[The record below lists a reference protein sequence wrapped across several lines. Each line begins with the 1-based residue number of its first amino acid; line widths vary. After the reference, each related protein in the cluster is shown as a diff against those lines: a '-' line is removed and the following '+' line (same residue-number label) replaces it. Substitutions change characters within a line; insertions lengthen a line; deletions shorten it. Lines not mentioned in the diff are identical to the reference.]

1 MTTRHKRPAIWRHLF
16 VTLLLL
22 AFQGYLGYSFVTG
35 QFGIES
41 QDVLE
46 AEMDELA
53 AHSAALQAEI
63 DAYRH
68 RIELFRSSR
77 LDPDILTEKA
87 RAMLAMARPEDII
100 VMVDTRTGKPLSG
113 SNDQSTIDELS
124 SIIAAETD

>member
-1 MTTRHKRPAIWRHLF
+1 M
-16 VTLLLL
+16 TLLLL